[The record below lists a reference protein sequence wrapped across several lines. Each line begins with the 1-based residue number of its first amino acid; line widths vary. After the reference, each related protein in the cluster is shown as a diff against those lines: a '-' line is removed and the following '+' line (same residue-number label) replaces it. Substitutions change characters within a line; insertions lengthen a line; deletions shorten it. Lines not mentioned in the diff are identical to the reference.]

1 MSFTRDLEDL
11 TIVIAQ
17 TPTTSHFLSLLL
29 VMVSVLHSLLF
40 SEELVEVFILK
51 LLMSEPISLEKLK
64 EIYPKILL
72 KTQLQLLIMS
82 EIMLVMLLA

>member
-40 SEELVEVFILK
+40 SEELVEVFIPK
-51 LLMSEPISLEKLK
+51 LLMSELTSLEKSSKGLMK
-64 EIYPKILL
+64 TVLETLL
-72 KTQLQLLIMS
+72 LLPITSETMS
-82 EIMLVMLLA
+82 VM